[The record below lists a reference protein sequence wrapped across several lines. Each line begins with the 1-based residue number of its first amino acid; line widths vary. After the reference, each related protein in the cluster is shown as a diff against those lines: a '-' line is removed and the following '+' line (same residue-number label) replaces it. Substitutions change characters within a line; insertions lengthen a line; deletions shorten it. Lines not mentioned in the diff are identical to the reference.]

1 MSNVNTTQ
9 LSETILG
16 LKDAAGNALQNQSA
30 EDFEAFE
37 RYLNEVEGYVRE
49 IQQSFWVQ
57 DAKGTIRRLEKGE
70 PLTDADQSLI
80 RSFLVSDA
88 QAYLRHENNF
98 QDWVQELERLIA
110 NLSTRVDTIDR
121 HSIADL
127 RGVLKDAIRL
137 VPDIRNYLDEQRR
150 VERCEQAI
158 KSMDQGSRT
167 LLLTVL
173 RDQLRSEKR

>member
-1 MSNVNTTQ
+1 MSNVDTAQ

-16 LKDAAGNALQNQSA
+16 LKDAAGSALQNQSA

-37 RYLNEVEGYVRE
+37 RYLNEVESYVRE
-49 IQQSFWVQ
+49 IQQAFWAQ
-57 DAKGTIRRLEKGE
+57 EAKGTIRRLEKGE
-70 PLTDADQSLI
+70 ILTEADQSLI

-88 QAYLRHENNF
+88 HAYLRHENNF
-98 QDWVQELERLIA
+98 QDWVKELERLIS
-110 NLSTRVDTIDR
+110 NLSTRVNTIDR

-150 VERCEQAI
+150 VEKCEHAI
-158 KSMDQGSRT
+158 KNLDQSSRT
-167 LLLTVL
+167 LLLTLL
-173 RDQLRSEKR
+173 RDQLRSERR